1 LGLSAHVMNAVLI
14 KRIETDMNVTAS
26 AMFGGAVSFAVYGW
40 LSADFPQ
47 PQLAALM
54 AAAGLAAFLACNRS
68 LAAAARR
75 EPDFALS
82 IFDVRE
88 IEILE
93 PEELFLTDA
102 DRLEPSEL
110 LLTEADQVRSTGLDG
125 ELVLTEADRLVPA
138 VTQAGEEPLVLD
150 DILAQIGPGARVVR
164 LFDPKKMPSPGQLK
178 SRIDSH
184 LGERTPPSQ
193 STDASQALSEAL
205 AELRRSLR

>member
-1 LGLSAHVMNAVLI
+1 MTGLCA
-14 KRIETDMNVTAS
+14 
-26 AMFGGAVSFAVYGW
+26 
-40 LSADFPQ
+40 
-47 PQLAALM
+47 LAALM

-88 IEILE
+88 IEIFE

-110 LLTEADQVRSTGLDG
+110 LLTEADQMRSTELDG
-125 ELVLTEADRLVPA
+125 ELVLTEADRLVPSA
-138 VTQAGEEPLVLD
+138 TQAGEEPLVLD